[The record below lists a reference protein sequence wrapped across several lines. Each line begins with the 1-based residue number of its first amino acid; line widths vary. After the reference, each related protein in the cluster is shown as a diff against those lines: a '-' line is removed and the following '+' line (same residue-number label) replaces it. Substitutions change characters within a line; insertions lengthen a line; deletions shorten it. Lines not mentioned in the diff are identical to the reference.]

1 MTLDARW
8 SEITPYPRGLV
19 LGTLYTLLGSSDRMW
34 EQWPQITLE
43 PERTHG
49 ILFYV
54 SRFINERT
62 GR

>member
-8 SEITPYPRGLV
+8 SEITLYPRELV
-19 LGTLYTLLGSSDRMW
+19 LGTQYTLLGSSDRMW

-49 ILFYV
+49 ILFMFPV
-54 SRFINERT
+54 S
-62 GR
+62 